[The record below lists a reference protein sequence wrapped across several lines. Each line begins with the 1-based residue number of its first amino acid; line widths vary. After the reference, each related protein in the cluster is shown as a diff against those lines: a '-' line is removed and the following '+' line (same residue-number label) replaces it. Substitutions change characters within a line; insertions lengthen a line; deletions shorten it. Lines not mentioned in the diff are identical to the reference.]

1 MLPTRS
7 LSDAD
12 TVVWHQLLLS
22 KKMLCV
28 IKQDPSC
35 PGHITTSHSSHMYL
49 SEPIDI
55 CHHCQLIQTVVV
67 YLTIQAS
74 VPVGVSVTAVAIGTE
89 KH

>member
-1 MLPTRS
+1 
-7 LSDAD
+7 
-12 TVVWHQLLLS
+12 
-22 KKMLCV
+22 
-28 IKQDPSC
+28 
-35 PGHITTSHSSHMYL
+35 MYL